1 MSSRDTIKNSFD
13 AFRSLRRDIDA
24 LVYLA
29 SLIPDEDEHQSLIF
43 MLADKL
49 DQDAS
54 WLHNQLCPLWA
65 QINSAPEP
73 VKG

>member
-1 MSSRDTIKNSFD
+1 MSSRDTIKNSYD

-24 LVYLA
+24 LTYLA
-29 SLIPDEDEHQSLIF
+29 NLVPEEDEHQALLF

-65 QINSAPEP
+65 QIDSMPEP